1 MLKFIPDYPD
11 SIGVIGIINEI
22 RIIAAVLPA
31 IFISSQITP
40 AIASFLPV
48 LISTDLPS
56 TSTQL
61 AQAKSLDM
69 IQAGLSFVLAI
80 VIFITLWFLTKNL
93 QSRLNPRFNRGN
105 RDQTP
110 KLQQPQVKN
119 HPITSFVLLA
129 IFLILIFNPNYLH
142 GRFDQ
147 VEEGFWL
154 AWMQGLLGGQTLY
167 RDIASYHPPLIPWL
181 LYGFEKIFGASL
193 FNQRLFF
200 QILAMLGSVFFF
212 LFSQKTIKNSILRL
226 AVLVLFA
233 IFTQSTV
240 IVRNN
245 VEIRLGIA
253 LLSLTLFSSSFKN
266 IKWLFLSGA
275 AAALAVFTSIEI
287 GLAVWATLS
296 LTLLLAL
303 LKNGFCEFRRLLFF
317 QGGFASTGAL
327 FILYLASAG
336 SLGNFLD
343 QQISYAQNLS
353 GGYLNT
359 TIYAGLGTDK
369 WLYLPILAILIAA
382 FLKAA
387 QQFIQSKTITPDSQ
401 ILTSLVIF
409 SIFTLRIFLGRS
421 DYPHL
426 LFVLPVAILLF
437 LMMTEAAL
445 IKISAG
451 KNGVGWVVAVAVI
464 LFLANTHFLGDFLQK
479 QPFFLHQTP
488 DSIGVSPDQSRFNRD
503 QIGVGVSLPRIG
515 SSFLPPD
522 QAEQIK
528 NVTAALQKRTSGK
541 EAIFIYPQ
549 GQEYYFFAD
558 RANATN
564 FYTPLAFFAE
574 KYQKQMLDQLDK
586 NKPNTILYYPQ
597 ADFFG
602 IKVKSLSV
610 IRNHIENL
618 YRIEEQV
625 GDWEIRQ
632 KIN

>member
-1 MLKFIPDYPD
+1 MLKF
-11 SIGVIGIINEI
+11 INEI

-31 IFISSQITP
+31 IFISSAITP
-40 AIASFLPV
+40 TIASFLPV

-61 AQAKSLDM
+61 AQAKSLEM
-69 IQAGLSFVLAI
+69 VQAGLSFVLAI
-80 VIFITLWFLTKNL
+80 IIFTTLWFLTKNL
-93 QSRLNPRFNRGN
+93 QSRLN

-110 KLQQPQVKN
+110 KLQLPEVKK
-119 HPITSFVLLA
+119 HPVTSFVLLA

-147 VEEGFWL
+147 VEESFWA
-154 AWMQGLLGGQTLY
+154 AWTQGLFGGHTLY
-167 RDIASYHPPLIPWL
+167 KDIASYHPPLIPWL

-200 QILAMLGSVFFF
+200 QILAILGSVFFF
-212 LFSQKTIKNSILRL
+212 LFSQKTIKNLSSRL
-226 AVLVLFA
+226 AVLILFV
-233 IFTQSTV
+233 IFVQSSIT
-240 IVRNN
+240 VRNN
-245 VEIRLGIA
+245 AEIRLGMA
-253 LLSLTLFSSSFKN
+253 LLSLTFFYLSFKN
-266 IKWLFLSGA
+266 IKWLYLSGA
-275 AAALAVFTSIEI
+275 TAALALFTSIEI
-287 GLAVWATLS
+287 GLAVWVTLS
-296 LTLLLAL
+296 ITLLLAI
-303 LKNGFCEFRRLLFF
+303 LKNSRPETKRLIVFQSGFVLIC
-317 QGGFASTGAL
+317 AL
-327 FILYLASAG
+327 FSLYLALSG

-343 QQISYAQNLS
+343 QQVSYAQNLS

-369 WLYLPILAILIAA
+369 WLYAPMLAILIAA

-387 QQFIQSKTITPDSQ
+387 KQFIQSKTITKDSQ

-437 LMMTEAAL
+437 FMMAEAA
-445 IKISAG
+445 ISKISAG
-451 KNGVGWVVAVAVI
+451 KNEAGWAVVAVVV
-464 LFLANTHFLGDFLQK
+464 LLLANTHFLGDFLQK
-479 QPFFLHQTP
+479 QPFFLHLTP
-488 DSIGVSPDQSRFNRD
+488 SDLVSPDLIGVSVN
-503 QIGVGVSLPRIG
+503 LPRIG
-515 SSFLPPD
+515 GSFLPPD

-528 NVTAALQKRTSGK
+528 NVTGAIQKRTSGK

-564 FYTPLAFFAE
+564 FYTPWAFFAE
-574 KYQKQMLDQLDK
+574 KYQKQMLEQLDK
-586 NKPNTILYYPQ
+586 NKPNIILYYPQ

-602 IKVKSLSV
+602 IKVKSLSA

-618 YRIEEQV
+618 YLPEEKV
-625 GDWEIRQ
+625 GDWEIRR